1 MYFYHR
7 VGQVYLKSV
16 RLFACLFGNFCPTRD
31 FFTHL
36 ETSPLTVKGYKFSSM
51 LSGHSHI

>member
-1 MYFYHR
+1 MYSYHR

-16 RLFACLFGNFCPTRD
+16 RLFACLFGD

-51 LSGHSHI
+51 LGGHNHF